1 MKEKKKKNDFEN
13 LMDIITGEKNLREKQ
28 EKIKKAKVNAI
39 LKEKDKRRKK
49 IVQKEVVLEE
59 DPVQDTKV
67 VQNIKL
73 FEWSALDRYQFKFDN
88 RSFLIIVVL
97 SLLFALLLAILGNYL
112 LMAAIMA
119 MLFLLYVAGT
129 TKPVKVKHRITARGI
144 ETGEK
149 LYEWY
154 MLDTFFFTK
163 RDKNILLI
171 VNTKL
176 NFPKVLIL
184 LVGSKD
190 KDAIFVLL
198 QEKLLYEDIR
208 KWGWL
213 DRINYGEY
221 ISLEKV

>member
-13 LMDIITGEKNLREKQ
+13 LMDIITGEKNLRQKQ
-28 EKIKKAKVNAI
+28 EKIKKAKVDAI
-39 LKEKDKRRKK
+39 LKEKDKRRRK
-49 IVQKEVVLEE
+49 IVQKEVVLED
-59 DPVQDTKV
+59 DPVQDKKV